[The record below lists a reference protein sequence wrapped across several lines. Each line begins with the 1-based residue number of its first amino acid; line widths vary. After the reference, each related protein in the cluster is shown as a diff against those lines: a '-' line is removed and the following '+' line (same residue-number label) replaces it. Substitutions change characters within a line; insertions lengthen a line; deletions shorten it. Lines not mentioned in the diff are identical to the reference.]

1 MGKRRKQEPTVTALR
16 PGGCGMSAE
25 GPSQRLMGCG
35 FGVYPELQSGQSF
48 WPKPTTWGALPCL
61 LLGK

>member
-1 MGKRRKQEPTVTALR
+1 MTALR